1 MTQPI
6 ITIEKAIKSY
16 KSLRV
21 IDKLNWQVNE
31 GDIVGLLGKNAAG
44 KSTLLES
51 IMGLRQLD
59 QGTIKLW
66 GYEWHELPQ
75 SKKQKNWLCS
85 ANQFCI

>member
-44 KSTLLES
+44 KHAWNGILA
-51 IMGLRQLD
+51 IQVR
-59 QGTIKLW
+59 K
-66 GYEWHELPQ
+66 
-75 SKKQKNWLCS
+75 
-85 ANQFCI
+85 